1 MMVIQNKLCYTK
13 KEEIKE
19 DKYMTTKIYSIE
31 DIKNMVYEILANTE
45 VEKAILFG
53 SYAKNKPTKNSDID
67 ILIDSKGKIK
77 GLKFFAIVDKIR
89 EKLDKEVDVIEKL
102 EIDKNSKIEK
112 EIEKTGVVIYEK

>member
-1 MMVIQNKLCYTK
+1 
-13 KEEIKE
+13 
-19 DKYMTTKIYSIE
+19 MTTKIYSIE

-89 EKLDKEVDVIEKL
+89 EKLDKEVDVIEKT

-112 EIEKTGVVIYEK
+112 EIENTGVVIYEK

>member
-1 MMVIQNKLCYTK
+1 
-13 KEEIKE
+13 
-19 DKYMTTKIYSIE
+19 MTTKIYSIE

-67 ILIDSKGKIK
+67 ILIDSKGKIR
-77 GLKFFAIVDKIR
+77 GLKFFAMVDKIR
-89 EKLDKEVDVIEKL
+89 EKLDKEVDVIERL

>member
-1 MMVIQNKLCYTK
+1 
-13 KEEIKE
+13 
-19 DKYMTTKIYSIE
+19 MTTKIYSIE

-67 ILIDSKGKIK
+67 ILIDSRGKIK
-77 GLKFFAIVDKIR
+77 GLKFFAMVDKIR

>member
-1 MMVIQNKLCYTK
+1 
-13 KEEIKE
+13 
-19 DKYMTTKIYSIE
+19 MTTKIYSVE
-31 DIKNMVYEILANTE
+31 DIKNMINEILKNTE

-67 ILIDSKGKIK
+67 ILIDSKGKVK

-89 EKLDKEVDVIEKL
+89 EKFDKDVDVIEKI